1 MKTLFVWV
9 PDDLHSKFKT
19 KVARLGTTAKAVV
32 LSFLRLYVSAGEDE
46 KRQNIEPEKDSKK
59 SRK

>member
-9 PDDLHSKFKT
+9 PDDLHTEFRT
-19 KVARLGTTAKAVV
+19 KVASRGTTAKAVL

-46 KRQNIEPEKDSKK
+46 KRQKIEPKKDSKK